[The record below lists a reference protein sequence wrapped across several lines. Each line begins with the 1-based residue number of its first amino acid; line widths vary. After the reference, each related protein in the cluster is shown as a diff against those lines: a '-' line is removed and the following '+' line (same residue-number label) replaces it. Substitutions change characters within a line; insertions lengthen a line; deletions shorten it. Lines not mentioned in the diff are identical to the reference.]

1 MAFGR
6 HGVRQ
11 MGTQWA
17 DGPEY
22 ITQCPIQPGASYNYR
37 YTIQNQD
44 GTLWWHAHSRWIR
57 ATVYGALV
65 IYPKLGV
72 PYPFQKPDKDF
83 TLLLGKYIYI
93 FNSFSS

>member
-1 MAFGR
+1 
-6 HGVRQ
+6 

-22 ITQCPIQPGASYNYR
+22 ITQCPIQPGASYTYR

-44 GTLWWHAHSRWIR
+44 GTLWWHAHSRGIR

-65 IYPKLGV
+65 VYPKLGV
-72 PYPFQKPDKDF
+72 PYPFQKPNKEF
-83 TLLLGKYIYI
+83 TLLLGKKKKNPLISPANL
-93 FNSFSS
+93 FNWH